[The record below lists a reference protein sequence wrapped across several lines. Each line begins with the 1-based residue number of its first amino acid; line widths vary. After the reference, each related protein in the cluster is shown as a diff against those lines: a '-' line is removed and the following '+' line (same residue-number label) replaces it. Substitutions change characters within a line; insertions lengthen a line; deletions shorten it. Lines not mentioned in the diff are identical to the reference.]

1 MYERYFLS
9 LRTLIQFL
17 KEHLRHTQQ
26 WSTESSHIPFISKKG
41 ETQIWHGGLLTRLEY
56 KFPFCLLPKLQ
67 NNLSVSAQAQIS
79 LQCWCLFVLSKFSN
93 DICTIIKYLEDW
105 LDSGALKTNPLKYF
119 MWQEMKQELKRRNI
133 EKVIIQYLIFTKH
146 QVSQRPVQN
155 WSKSCGP

>member
-1 MYERYFLS
+1 MWGF
-9 LRTLIQFL
+9 
-17 KEHLRHTQQ
+17 
-26 WSTESSHIPFISKKG
+26 
-41 ETQIWHGGLLTRLEY
+41 LTRPEY

-79 LQCWCLFVLSKFSN
+79 LQCWCLFVLSKSSN

-119 MWQEMKQELKRRNI
+119 IWQEMKQELKRRNK

-146 QVSQRPVQN
+146 QLSQRPIRN
-155 WSKSCGP
+155 WSKSCWPKFTAEGNGRIWGMYRGMSQVVLFSVVLHHCLKMQHNTVPIF